1 MLMPTR
7 SAVSTVLGLLLLLS
21 WQAVP
26 PAHADAIVLPPDMA
40 AVEGNGAFFRPL
52 GSDDQTTQYA
62 YGSSLLAGVPAGSL
76 ITGFQFRPDRSARIP
91 DSPLV
96 IYQNYE
102 VTVSTSNF
110 APGSLSSAYADNIAD
125 DAVVARDGVL
135 AFAADDIPI
144 GGSPNAFGPFIDFTT
159 PFIYRGGDLLLTVRH
174 TGGGLG
180 FVLVDVREDDVHE
193 DHVHEDDTVL
203 QSVFSDGVAATVGF
217 ALAGAAPI
225 IQITFVPENPFEQ
238 AAALADQVAALVA
251 GGVLNRG
258 QGQSLVSKL
267 PLTGRGQP
275 DAGRIGAFINELQ
288 ALLDSGRLTRAQGV
302 PLLAAARALLISVT
316 AG

>member
-26 PAHADAIVLPPDMA
+26 PAHADAIVLPPDMT

-52 GSDDQTTQYA
+52 GSDEQTTQYA
-62 YGSSLLAGVPAGSL
+62 YGSSMLAG
-76 ITGFQFRPDRSARIP
+76 
-91 DSPLV
+91 
-96 IYQNYE
+96 
-102 VTVSTSNF
+102 
-110 APGSLSSAYADNIAD
+110 AD

-144 GGSPNAFGPFIDFTT
+144 GGSPNAFGPFIGFTT
-159 PFIYRGGDLLLTVRH
+159 PFIYRGGDLLLTIRH

-180 FVLVDVREDDVHE
+180 FVPVDVREDDVHE
-193 DHVHEDDTVL
+193 EHVHEDDTVL

-225 IQITFVPENPFEQ
+225 IQITFVPENPFDQ

-267 PLTGRGQP
+267 TLTGRGQP

-288 ALLDSGRLTRAQGV
+288 AMLDSGRLTRAQGV

>member
-7 SAVSTVLGLLLLLS
+7 SAVSTVLGLLFLLS
-21 WQAVP
+21 CRAIP
-26 PAHADAIVLPPDMA
+26 LAHAEAIVLPPDMA
-40 AVEGNGAFFRPL
+40 AVEGTGSFTRPL
-52 GSDDQTTQYA
+52 SSEDQTTQYA
-62 YGSSLLAGVPAGSL
+62 YDSSLLAGVPAGSL
-76 ITGFQFRPDRSARIP
+76 ITGFQFRPDRAVRIP

-96 IYQNYE
+96 IYENYE

-125 DAVVARDGVL
+125 DAVVARYGAL

-144 GGSPNAFGPFIDFTT
+144 GGSPNAFGPFIGFTT
-159 PFIYRGGDLLLTVRH
+159 PFSYRGGDLLLTIRH
-174 TGGGLG
+174 TGGGLRNL
-180 FVLVDVREDDVHE
+180 VLVDVREDD
-193 DHVHEDDTVL
+193 TAL
-203 QSVFSDGVAATVGF
+203 QSVFSDGADATVGF
-217 ALAGAAPI
+217 ALGGAAPI

-238 AAALADQVAALVA
+238 AAVLADQVAVLVA
-251 GGVLNRG
+251 NGLLNSG

-267 PLTGRGQP
+267 TLTGRGRP

-288 ALLDSGRLTRAQGV
+288 ALLDSGRLTPAQAD
-302 PLLAAARALLISVT
+302 PLLAAARALLFSVT